1 MNGLKKAVIAGDH
14 FDKTIYRAIGTFPI
28 LYTTIWQYT
37 IDNSMRL
44 QEKLQHAILFDGHGW
59 ETEMDSWQRW
69 FMWLLTGYIKAFEC
83 IVHQFLIDKLE
94 VCDFTYE
101 VFNIGNYF

>member
-1 MNGLKKAVIAGDH
+1 MAMVEKWKWIH
-14 FDKTIYRAIGTFPI
+14 DKGGSCGA
-28 LYTTIWQYT
+28 
-37 IDNSMRL
+37 
-44 QEKLQHAILFDGHGW
+44 LF
-59 ETEMDSWQRW
+59 
-69 FMWLLTGYIKAFEC
+69 TGYIKAFEC